1 MRRFSSVA
9 TKQAEIVTGFDPLA
23 GEFWASIQVLVPG
36 RKLPER
42 IKATAPLPNLA
53 LDRLRHLAHI
63 DVAHRMERARLQ
75 GTKNADQWEIMDG
88 LNFNPDDPLTLAEA
102 KVKKTDS
109 RRLRALVCY
118 MADATPRDGTTMAL
132 IEDQNWESLQL
143 YSWPVAGP
151 GRVVFAVRP
160 FGSWGR
166 VVATEEFPCGL
177 VAMAQDRLNNRVGRP
192 EFSEAEIQEGR
203 RALEAFRGM
212 AR

>member
-1 MRRFSSVA
+1 MPVA
-9 TKQAEIVTGFDPLA
+9 TNRAEIVTGFDPAA
-23 GEFWASIQVLVPG
+23 GEFWASVQVPVPG
-36 RKLPER
+36 RRLPKR
-42 IKATAPLPNLA
+42 IKATAPLPNQA

-63 DVAHRMERARLQ
+63 DVSHRMERARPQ
-75 GTKNADQWEIMDG
+75 GTNRADQWEIMDG
-88 LNFNPDDPLTLAEA
+88 LNFNPDDPLILADA
-102 KVKKTDS
+102 KVKKTAS

-132 IEDQNWESLQL
+132 IEDQNWEALQL

-177 VAMAQDRLNNRVGRP
+177 VAMAQDRLNNRVGLP
-192 EFSEAEIQEGR
+192 EFSEQEIQEGR
-203 RALEAFRGM
+203 RAFGLFRGM
-212 AR
+212 PR

>member
-1 MRRFSSVA
+1 MPVA
-9 TKQAEIVTGFDPLA
+9 TKQAEIVTGFDPLS
-23 GEFWASIQVLVPG
+23 GQFWASIQVPVPG
-36 RKLPER
+36 RRLPER
-42 IKATAPLPNLA
+42 IKATAPHPNMALSRLGRLA
-53 LDRLRHLAHI
+53 QV
-63 DVAHRMERARLQ
+63 DVAHRMERARLE
-75 GTKNADQWEIMDG
+75 GTYRADQWEIMDG
-88 LNFNPDDPLTLAEA
+88 LNFNPDDPLTLTNA
-102 KVKKTDS
+102 KVKKTEF

-132 IEDQNWESLQL
+132 IEDPNWESLQL

-166 VVATEEFPCGL
+166 VVATEEFPAGL
-177 VAMAQDRLNNRVGRP
+177 VAMAQDRLNNRVGRL

-203 RALEAFRGM
+203 RALGLFRGM